1 MASFYMNEGVCLE
14 DNHEKNQK
22 KHEHLLFFSKRSV
35 TFAAKMKEK
44 DMTTIV
50 STYAYCYYYHYVL

>member
-1 MASFYMNEGVCLE
+1 M
-14 DNHEKNQK
+14 KKIKK